1 MEWNTLHILRPGP
14 TTIWIQMSRSSK
26 MGQHFDLRRFLC
38 PRLMTSIWKRKF
50 RWVTLSNNSTLF
62 HDPIIG
68 KLMKFPWNH
77 NLPLRTACG
86 QLRRRISFPK
96 VHYLGHY
103 GTAWSDHISALM
115 SGWLIV
121 FGMLAKKKMYLR
133 IPSNCKLVRAFA
145 RFASIPPNF
154 FLLILHDLR
163 LYTHNTQF
171 HLLFCWCCIIDK
183 WALSYSAPIAK
194 HNQLFASI
202 IRSQIRKKKD
212 WACLNNDLFF
222 IAFLDIWTF
231 L

>member
-121 FGMLAKKKMYLR
+121 FGMLAKKKC
-133 IPSNCKLVRAFA
+133 ICG
-145 RFASIPPNF
+145 
-154 FLLILHDLR
+154 FLLIANWFVRSLV
-163 LYTHNTQF
+163 
-171 HLLFCWCCIIDK
+171 LLVSPLIFFCWFCTIYD
-183 WALSYSAPIAK
+183 
-194 HNQLFASI
+194 SI
-202 IRSQIRKKKD
+202 HTTHSSTY
-212 WACLNNDLFF
+212 FF
-222 IAFLDIWTF
+222 VGAVLLTNGHFLI
-231 L
+231 LLQ